1 MMLIYGTFSGPCFV
15 PSPLRE
21 ACSST
26 IKEWFSLASF
36 DSTGFFSKKD
46 LVGLLFSIL
55 SAAARLPASEDLEL
69 EAVCACNRFLE
80 FEGCGPNFRK

>member
-1 MMLIYGTFSGPCFV
+1 MMLIYGTFSGLCFV

-36 DSTGFFSKKD
+36 DSAGFSSKKD
-46 LVGLLFSIL
+46 LVELLFSIL
-55 SAAARLPASEDLEL
+55 PAAARFPASEHLEL
-69 EAVCACNRFLE
+69 EAGCAYSRFLE
-80 FEGCGPNFRK
+80 FEGCGPSFRK